1 MEVRFTHPR
10 TSDTYLAEI
19 SPLLTA
25 KQALNALH
33 SSETGPFL
41 PPPQSG
47 ETYNLVLR
55 RTNQRMTPDMTMGGV
70 GVRDG
75 DVLDILLGGQG
86 AG

>member
-19 SPLLTA
+19 SPLLTV

-41 PPPQSG
+41 PPPQPG

-55 RTNQRMTPDMTMGGV
+55 RTNQRMTLDTTMGSAGV
-70 GVRDG
+70 QNG